1 MVFTLRGARIVD
13 ATMDVPSGDL
23 TIEGGRILAVGQSTN
38 QKAAGDGAERESE
51 SSGVSSE
58 SIDASDAVIMPG
70 FIDVH
75 THGGGGFNLHTT
87 DPEEI
92 WSYGRWAS
100 STGVTG
106 YLIATVGT
114 PGYWPKA
121 QLTASVA
128 ALEGWRED
136 DTIGGAE
143 PLGLFL
149 EGPYIS

>member
-23 TIEGGRILAVGQSTN
+23 TVEGGRILAVGQSTN
-38 QKAAGDGAERESE
+38 QKAAGDGTGEESKPDGG
-51 SSGVSSE
+51 SGVSSSDNPLRLSSE
-58 SIDASDAVIMPG
+58 SIDASDAVILPG

-92 WSYGRWAS
+92 WNYGRWVS

-121 QLTASVA
+121 QLAASVA
-128 ALEGWRED
+128 AL
-136 DTIGGAE
+136 
-143 PLGLFL
+143 
-149 EGPYIS
+149 